1 MDKTINVEFNQDE
14 INALAQLLDA
24 SVKATGLQGARIAL
38 PLLGKIEA
46 AISANIS
53 SPESN

>member
-1 MDKTINVEFNQDE
+1 MDKTVNVEFNQDE
-14 INALAQLLDA
+14 ISALAQLLDA

-46 AISANIS
+46 AIAADIS
-53 SPESN
+53 PVQSN

>member
-1 MDKTINVEFNQDE
+1 MDKTINIEFNQDE

-24 SVKATGLQGARIAL
+24 SVKATGLQGARVAL

-46 AISANIS
+46 AISSAN
-53 SPESN
+53 SPAEEN